1 MIEAGKGRNDS
12 IMGKKKIRIAFIG
25 GGAMGEA
32 MIKCLLTKK
41 VAVPQDMVVTDI
53 SPVRR
58 KLLSREYG
66 VSTLADNKKAVAKA
80 DLIVLA
86 VKPQNLPQV
95 MEEIKGLEPKQLVLS
110 IVAGATL
117 SSLRQGLNH
126 SSVIRAMPNMPAQ
139 IGEGMTIW
147 TATTGTGQSQK
158 KLAQTVLS
166 ALGKEIYVAYEKYLG
181 MATALSG
188 SGPAYVFLFIEALVD
203 AGVHIGLPRD
213 MAQELVIQTVLG
225 STRTVE
231 KTGKH
236 PADLRN
242 TVTSP
247 GGTTTEALL
256 QLEKGGFRSLL
267 LEAVAAAYKKAKRL

>member
-1 MIEAGKGRNDS
+1 M
-12 IMGKKKIRIAFIG
+12 RIAFIG

-32 MIKCLLTKK
+32 MVKCLLTKK
-41 VAVPQDMVVTDI
+41 VAVPQNMVVSDI
-53 SPVRR
+53 SLGRR
-58 KLLSREYG
+58 ELLSREYG
-66 VSTLADNKKAVAKA
+66 VSTLADNRKAVANA
-80 DLIVLA
+80 DLIILA

-95 MEEIKGLEPKQLVLS
+95 MEEIKTPSPEQLVLS

-126 SSVIRAMPNMPAQ
+126 SFVIRAMPNMPAQ

-147 TATTGTGQSQK
+147 TATAETEQK
-158 KLAQTVLS
+158 QKELAQTVLG
-166 ALGKEIYVAYEKYLG
+166 ALGKEIYVTDEKYLG

-213 MAQELVIQTVLG
+213 MAQELVIQTILG

-242 TVTSP
+242 MVTSP

-256 QLEKGGFRSLL
+256 QLEKGRFRSLI
-267 LEAVAAAYKKAKRL
+267 LEAVAAAYKKAERL

>member
-1 MIEAGKGRNDS
+1 MREQRREKT
-12 IMGKKKIRIAFIG
+12 RITFIG

-32 MIKCLLTKK
+32 IVKCLLTRK
-41 VAVPQDMVVTDI
+41 VAVPEDVMVSDI

-58 KLLSREYG
+58 ELLSREYG
-66 VSTLADNKKAVAKA
+66 VSTSADNKKAVANA
-80 DLIVLA
+80 NLIILA
-86 VKPQNLPQV
+86 VKPQHLPQV
-95 MEEIKGLEPKQLVLS
+95 MAEIKGLAPKQLVLS

-117 SSLRQGLNH
+117 SNLCQGLNH

-147 TATTGTGQSQK
+147 TATFGTEQKQK
-158 KLAQTVLS
+158 KLAQTVLG
-166 ALGKEIYVAYEKYLG
+166 ALGKEMYVTDEKYLG

-213 MAQELVIQTVLG
+213 IAQELVIQTILG
-225 STRTVE
+225 SAHTVE

-242 TVTSP
+242 MVTSP

-256 QLEKGGFRSLL
+256 QFEKGRFRSLVL
-267 LEAVAAAYKKAKRL
+267 RAVAAAFKKAKRI

>member
-1 MIEAGKGRNDS
+1 MKEARGNRCKQ
-12 IMGKKKIRIAFIG
+12 KIKIAFIG

-32 MIKCLLTKK
+32 MIRRLLINK
-41 VAVPQDMVVTDI
+41 VATPRDVVVSDV
-53 SPVRR
+53 SPERR
-58 KLLSREYG
+58 KLLSRDHG
-66 VSTLADNKKAVAKA
+66 VGALADNREAVRNA
-80 DLIVLA
+80 DLVVLA

-95 MEEIKGLEPKQLVLS
+95 MDEVKGLAPQQLVLS

-117 SSLRQGLNH
+117 SSLCQGLSH

-147 TATTGTGQSQK
+147 TATTETEQKQK
-158 KLAQTVLS
+158 KLAQTVLG
-166 ALGKEIYVAYEKYLG
+166 ALGKEMYVTDEKYLN

-188 SGPAYVFLFIEALVD
+188 SGPAYVFLFIEGLVD

-225 STRTVE
+225 STHTVE

-236 PADLRN
+236 PAALRN
-242 TVTSP
+242 MVTSP

-256 QLEKGGFRSLL
+256 LLEKGGLRSLL
-267 LEAVAAAYKKAKRL
+267 VEAVAAAYKRSERL